1 MSDDLVSSFISGM
14 QDLGYS
20 DKSVVELIN
29 KALKR

>member
-1 MSDDLVSSFISGM
+1 MSENLVGSFISGM

-20 DKSVVELIN
+20 DESVVELIH